1 MKSAKHQMKPSQQSN
16 LEEPMHRSD
25 RRMTNDPSQK
35 APVFIHSLFRAGST
49 YLFQVF
55 RRCPEAFW
63 CYQEPLHELVFLQ
76 KDNVHGLEQD
86 HSDAKI
92 RLLRHPRLEKTYFS
106 ELIQVWPAW
115 KDAIDE
121 EMIYGAY
128 FDGAHTRMDFWRVLS
143 GAAQTRPVFQECR
156 TAGRIGALKI
166 GLGGYHIYLWRN
178 PWDQWWSF
186 KVASYF
192 DVAIQMMIRGRSA
205 PAAVAHLLSHL
216 KLPAYSGKDLGGAF
230 SYYAQRPL
238 NSSHSYLIFYLLWC
252 LALREGLES
261 ADLMLNIDRLS
272 DSPPYRLE
280 ILKKMEDV
288 SIRGIHFDDCA
299 IPQSFYSEKEKAFFG
314 PLEEQVHGWLLAGG
328 WSQKALDQLLEQRR
342 RFQPECWVTHMNRS
356 DSRQFAEQTDRARE
370 LAKRLESELA
380 AHANHEADL
389 QLALSLSENRITQ
402 LETNVKAKELEAEAV
417 RLLREE
423 FEAVRVDA
431 AKTAGELARL
441 AGKVEADAEQSAE
454 GRQAFLATL
463 GGLRLELGQVRKEGE
478 AVQTSIGGLK
488 EELAQQRKAQQEV
501 VEKSVGGPKEELA
514 QQRKAQQEVVE
525 KSVGG
530 LKEELAKQRKAQQEA
545 VERSVGEVKKE
556 IVAEIH
562 SLIANLVEQGEKNR
576 LEVSARIDSV
586 KDRMEGRIAE
596 MDALRSSLE
605 DRLGKNESHLMD
617 LAKYAEQIQ
626 DSVVA
631 PSSYLIPA
639 PFSWYSCLYKML
651 KIKKPVILNKNK
663 TSGEAP
669 KRPGF
674 LRRLERSIRKRRKML
689 AAAWNFDPVWYLET
703 YPEVSAAGVE
713 PLSHYINFGKQEGR
727 QKNKS
732 HKRIGGALIRMVK
745 ALRKSSLTTAP
756 QIFLEQLEGAFWVVT
771 LKQTGKPLEGLAK
784 FSARNRHDE
793 FRLGEK
799 LKNKTNIKVLLRVP
813 LGIQKIS
820 VIFEDIY
827 NVQKTV
833 VTKIVNISI
842 EKKSQPEKIVSQKY
856 DTFVDLSAKQATATV
871 WRRLEKKL
879 RNIRKAIFPNLLLT
893 IQQQALRESGDI
905 PAVALTLNQQANDI
919 FQEIRMIHK

>member
-1 MKSAKHQMKPSQQSN
+1 MKSAKHQMKPSQQIK

-216 KLPAYSGKDLGGAF
+216 KLPTYSGQDLGGAF

-463 GGLRLELGQVRKEGE
+463 GGLGLELGQVQKEGE
-478 AVQTSIGGLK
+478 AVKTSIWGL
-488 EELAQQRKAQQEV
+488 
-501 VEKSVGGPKEELA
+501 KEELA

-530 LKEELAKQRKAQQEA
+530 LKEELAQQRKAQQEAVEKSVGGLKEELAQQRKAQQEA

-562 SLIANLVEQGEKNR
+562 SLIVNLVEQGEKNR

-586 KDRMEGRIAE
+586 EGNMEGRIVE
-596 MDALRSSLE
+596 V
-605 DRLGKNESHLMD
+605 
-617 LAKYAEQIQ
+617 AKYATKIQ
-626 DSVVA
+626 EAVVS

-639 PFSWYSCLYKML
+639 PFSWYSYLYKML
-651 KIKKPVILNKNK
+651 NIRKLSWVNNEKQSALE
-663 TSGEAP
+663 S
-669 KRPGF
+669 KRAGF
-674 LRRLERSIRKRRKML
+674 WRRLERSIRKRRKIL
-689 AAAWNFDPVWYLET
+689 AAAWNFDPVWYLEA
-703 YPEVSAAGVE
+703 YPEVSKAGAE
-713 PLSHYINFGKQEGR
+713 PLLHYINFGKQEGR
-727 QKNKS
+727 HKNKS
-732 HKRIGGALIRMVK
+732 CEGIGTGLIRMVK
-745 ALRKSSLTTAP
+745 ALRKDSLTTAP
-756 QIFLEQLEGAFWVVT
+756 RIILQKVESVFWVVT
-771 LKQTGKPLEGLAK
+771 LKQAGRPLEGLLK
-784 FSARNRHDE
+784 ISARNRYDE
-793 FRLGEK
+793 LQFGEEFNNKKDHKILVK
-799 LKNKTNIKVLLRVP
+799 LP
-813 LGIQKIS
+813 LGIQKITIS
-820 VIFEDIY
+820 FEDKFKI
-827 NVQKTV
+827 QKTV
-833 VTKIVNISI
+833 VTKITKVSNA
-842 EKKSQPEKIVSQKY
+842 KKSQPEKIVSQKY
-856 DTFVDLSAKQATATV
+856 DTFVNLSEKPATETI
-871 WRRLEKKL
+871 WRELEARF
-879 RNIRKAIFPNLLLT
+879 RNKRKAIFPKPLLI
-893 IQQQALRESGDI
+893 IQKPALHESGEFPI
-905 PAVALTLNQQANDI
+905 VALTLNRKANDI
-919 FQEIRMIHK
+919 LKEIKRIHK